1 MINTA
6 VLLGRS
12 RVSKSTVVNKRKAR
26 NLKTKVR
33 TGLSLIH
40 ILGILVLC
48 LFSPTMYNSCVN
60 ASDRTDTISSS
71 KGGCPD
77 LIDLIKQLSPSV
89 VSISVERN
97 EEPGNVSDSR
107 AELDN
112 GHAQRTGQGRVNED
126 LRLDSLGSGF
136 FCDKEGHIVT
146 NSHVV
151 DSAQKITVTMSS
163 GKSWPARVMAV
174 HPSVDLALIKI
185 DSSETPEEARI
196 GNSSHVQVGE
206 WVLAVGNPFGLGRT
220 VTFGIVSGKGRFLG
234 LGPEDNFIQTDAS
247 INPGNSGGPLFNMA
261 GEVIGVNTAIIAS
274 GKGMGFSIPSNY
286 IQQLI
291 EQKNRRPNNREGWL
305 GVYVEDIDDDR
316 ARTLGLGTRNG
327 VFVDEV
333 LGATPAFLAGIR
345 KGDLIL
351 SANGNAIKDGRHLSS
366 IVSAT
371 KPGDIV
377 RMEIVRKQISRTIE
391 VVMGKSPE

>member
-1 MINTA
+1 MIKRA
-6 VLLGRS
+6 ALFGKC
-12 RVSKSTVVNKRKAR
+12 RVNKSTIVERQKAR
-26 NLKTKVR
+26 KLKTKER
-33 TGLSLIH
+33 TRIGLILL
-40 ILGILVLC
+40 LGILVLC
-48 LFSPTMYNSCVN
+48 FFFHAIHCPWVN
-60 ASDRTDTISSS
+60 AAALPENISTAR
-71 KGGCPD
+71 GGCPD

-97 EEPGNVSDSR
+97 EEPDKGASSASDL
-107 AELDN
+107 EN
-112 GHAQRTGQGRVNED
+112 GHAQRTGRGRVNEN
-126 LRLDSLGSGF
+126 LRTDSLGSGF

-146 NSHVV
+146 NGHVV
-151 DSAQKITVTMSS
+151 DSAQKITVTLST
-163 GKSWPARVMAV
+163 GKSKPARVIAV

-185 DSSETPEEARI
+185 DSQETLEEAKI
-196 GNSSHVQVGE
+196 GNSSNVEVGQ

-261 GEVIGVNTAIIAS
+261 GEVIGVNTAIISA

-286 IQQLI
+286 IRQLI
-291 EQKNRRPNNREGWL
+291 DQKNCRPNKHQGWL
-305 GVYVEDIDDDR
+305 GVYVDDIDDVR
-316 ARTLGLGTRNG
+316 AQSVGLSAHNG
-327 VFVDEV
+327 VIVDEV

-351 SANGNAIKDGRHLSS
+351 SANGDSIKNGRHLSS
-366 IVSAT
+366 IVGAT

-377 RMEIVRKQISRTIE
+377 RMVVVRRQISLNIE